1 MSFNQSVD
9 ALFWW
14 CVEVFKIGGALFYNN
29 QEYFVEIIYI
39 PNVKLYSCIGVINPD

>member
-14 CVEVFKIGGALFYNN
+14 CVEVLKIGGALFYNSR
-29 QEYFVEIIYI
+29 EYFVEIIYI
-39 PNVKLYSCIGVINPD
+39 PNIKLYSCLGVINLD